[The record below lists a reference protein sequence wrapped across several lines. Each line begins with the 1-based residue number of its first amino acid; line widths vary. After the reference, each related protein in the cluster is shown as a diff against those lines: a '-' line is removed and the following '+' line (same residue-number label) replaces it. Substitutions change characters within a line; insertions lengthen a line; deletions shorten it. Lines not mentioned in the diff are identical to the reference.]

1 MHSRGFGARAGALA
15 VLVAVVSSIGAV
27 HALAQEIR
35 VAPQLRVG
43 DAFQLELTRSRQNS
57 AQTQQNGQSR
67 TVIDVRVMSVGPE
80 GYVLDWVPGETVLDK
95 RQVVENPLFRAAME
109 AVRDLH
115 LQLTLNAEGELTGLG
130 NQADVLPKLKA
141 AVDAIVGG
149 LSATVPPEQ
158 RQTVLGVVNQIL
170 SPQALI
176 ASATREAGVYFGLN
190 GVSLTPGEVVQTEI
204 EQPSLIGAGTIPA
217 TLRVAMESATA
228 ESASLKTT
236 TTYDKAA
243 LLRVTEL
250 LAKQAG
256 VPISP
261 DALDKMPPLE
271 MSDEGTYVF
280 DRTSG
285 LMREVA
291 VSRRVGAGNSRRVDG
306 WQIKLVDG
314 PQR

>member
-1 MHSRGFGARAGALA
+1 MHTRTFNARIGAIAVALA
-15 VLVAVVSSIGAV
+15 TFSAARVQVF
-27 HALAQEIR
+27 AQEITI
-35 VAPQLRVG
+35 VPQLRAG
-43 DAFQLELTRSRQNS
+43 DAFQLELTRNRENS
-57 AQTQQNGQSR
+57 AQTQQNGRSR
-67 TVIDVRVMSVGPE
+67 TVIDVRVISVGPE
-80 GYVLDWVPGETVLDK
+80 GYVLDWVPGETVLDN
-95 RQVVENPLFRAAME
+95 RQVAENPLFRAAME

-141 AVDAIVGG
+141 SVDAIVGG

-190 GVSLTPGEVVQTEI
+190 GVSLTPGEIVQTEI
-204 EQPSLIGAGTIPA
+204 EQPSLVGGGTIPA
-217 TLRVAMESATA
+217 TFTVLMESATA

-256 VPISP
+256 VQIPP

-271 MSDEGTYVF
+271 MSDEGAYVF

-285 LMREVA
+285 LMREVV

-306 WQIKLVDG
+306 WQIRLVDG